1 MKLTH
6 YIKKIALWFIG
17 AYFFGYIVGAL
28 FVSIL
33 WGPHPYLYLV
43 GLSFSLVYT
52 ATSAGPIFLLMLIPY
67 YLFNKRLNIKESY
80 VDITVLALIV
90 ATTSSIAMPIAQYFL
105 SGTYQPMD
113 KLDILAY
120 GTLFLGTFFGIVLP
134 RVIFKQLKP
143 GKIFVK
149 E

>member
-1 MKLTH
+1 
-6 YIKKIALWFIG
+6 
-17 AYFFGYIVGAL
+17 
-28 FVSIL
+28 
-33 WGPHPYLYLV
+33 
-43 GLSFSLVYT
+43 
-52 ATSAGPIFLLMLIPY
+52 
-67 YLFNKRLNIKESY
+67 
-80 VDITVLALIV
+80 
-90 ATTSSIAMPIAQYFL
+90 MPIAQYFL